1 MLDDPWNF
9 FEVIIQYNGIM
20 RVAFLKKA
28 YQELNGFEEIMLLLT
43 LKTLKTEIAREN
55 VHHL

>member
-1 MLDDPWNF
+1 MILRNF
-9 FEVIIQYNGIM
+9 FEVIIQYNGNM

-28 YQELNGFEEIMLLLT
+28 YQELNGFEEIMLLLA